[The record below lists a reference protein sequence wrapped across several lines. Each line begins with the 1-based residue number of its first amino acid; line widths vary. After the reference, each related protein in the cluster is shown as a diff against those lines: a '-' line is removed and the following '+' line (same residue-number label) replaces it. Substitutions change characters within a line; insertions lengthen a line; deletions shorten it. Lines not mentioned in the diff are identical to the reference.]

1 MSIPSHILDQL
12 NSQADLVS
20 IIGRHTTLKRSGNE
34 YKGCCPFHGEKT
46 PSFYVNPQKNIYHC
60 FGCGVGGNAISFLRD
75 YENLTFLE
83 AVKEL
88 SRQTGIEVPKEDT
101 QAFKYQRAPLPTR
114 ATSASNRPSQ
124 NSGSRPPVNDN
135 GSNKPSSAA
144 SSATLANPASA
155 HPSAQAADTITYPA
169 TNATLNQGHQNA
181 IGPDD
186 YPPDYYIPES
196 TSDSF
201 DDWQG
206 YEGIADLDTAASYG
220 NTPDDPYAPQ
230 SFGVASNPPVSQEG
244 NLYDLLDQIQQFY
257 QQCLTQNAAAK
268 QYFLS
273 RGLSEQTLQTFG
285 LGYAPQGWQHLES
298 QFPRDIA
305 GLKAL
310 GLVRTSESGR
320 DYDLLRDRVIFP
332 IRDNQ
337 GRVIGFAGRALD
349 DEVKPKYINSSDS
362 PVFHKQHVL
371 YGYYEA
377 RQQRANDWVVVEGYM
392 DVIALYQAGIY
403 GAVASMGTSINEA
416 QISRLLTMNPTL
428 TLCFDGDSAGQ
439 KAAWRTLE
447 VSMAVLSDDK
457 ELRFLTLPEGHDPDT
472 YIKVNGVEAMR
483 RQIAEAMPLSQYV
496 FAYLSERYDLS
507 LAEGKAKLMSQVRAL
522 TNQLPKGSSFRSLLN
537 NDIYQKLGGR
547 RAQNKAA
554 HDALLNFD
562 STLTININLYLCL
575 LYQPT
580 ILDNRPLSR
589 IWQKSGVTD
598 LELPDSLLDRIEK
611 SGEQLPALPSW
622 SDIDDDHLYVL
633 VNTINKLLPY
643 LPDDVNAASHF
654 ILANLP
660 IPLQSLL
667 ASQWQ
672 QFYQNMVN
680 RGVLDVEFLFEEL
693 IIQVLYKTL
702 KHQLRHS
709 KNYLIKE
716 ILNRRWKAL
725 MAWHKRLEAEQ
736 SALLNAPASNNLDKN
751 PMHADPKPVDKVV
764 ATSALNHNDLD
775 ANSASAIPTV
785 STAAEP
791 EAVSQDLWGNS

>member
-20 IIGRHTTLKRSGNE
+20 IIGRHTTLKRSSNE

-60 FGCGVGGNAISFLRD
+60 FGCGIAGNAISFLRD

-88 SRQTGIEVPKEDT
+88 SRQTGIEIPKEDT
-101 QAFKYQRAPLPTR
+101 QAVKYQRAPMP
-114 ATSASNRPSQ
+114 SAPAAPPSIPSQ
-124 NSGSRPPVNDN
+124 SVNSNSSVD
-135 GSNKPSSAA
+135 SNSKAPERAEQNSHAPTPNFENYSTDA
-144 SSATLANPASA
+144 SSQSVS
-155 HPSAQAADTITYPA
+155 PSFDA
-169 TNATLNQGHQNA
+169 
-181 IGPDD
+181 
-186 YPPDYYIPES
+186 
-196 TSDSF
+196 SF
-201 DDWQG
+201 DDWQS
-206 YEGIADLDTAASYG
+206 YADIAPPQFDDS
-220 NTPDDPYAPQ
+220 NDIHPDDFAPII
-230 SFGVASNPPVSQEG
+230 SNDIAHSNDMGGHSIRHASHAPTQEG
-244 NLYDLLDQIQQFY
+244 NLYELLEQIQIFY
-257 QQCLTQNAAAK
+257 QQSLTHNAAAK
-268 QYFLS
+268 HYFLS
-273 RGLSEQTLQTFG
+273 RGLSDATLQTFG
-285 LGYAPQGWQHLES
+285 LGYAPQGWQHLEER
-298 QFPRDIA
+298 FPRDIE

-332 IRDNQ
+332 IRDGQ

-362 PVFHKQHVL
+362 PVFHKQQVL

-403 GAVASMGTSINEA
+403 GAVASMGTAINES

-447 VSMAVLSDDK
+447 VSMPVLNDDK
-457 ELRFLTLPEGHDPDT
+457 ELRFLTLPDGHDPDT
-472 YIKVNGVEAMR
+472 YIKLNGVDAMR

-496 FAYLSERYDLS
+496 FAYLSERYDLT

-547 RAQNKAA
+547 RAQSKAA

-598 LELPDSLLDRIEK
+598 LELPESLVDRIEK
-611 SGEQLPALPSW
+611 SSEQLPALPTW
-622 SDIDDDHLYVL
+622 SDINDEHLLTL
-633 VNTINKLLPY
+633 VTTINKLLPY

-654 ILANLP
+654 ILATLP
-660 IPLQSLL
+660 TELQSML

-672 QFYQNMVN
+672 QFYQNMVS

-693 IIQVLYKTL
+693 IIQVLYKTF
-702 KHQLRHS
+702 KQQLTQAQ
-709 KNYLIKE
+709 NYLIKE
-716 ILNRRWKAL
+716 IVNRRWKTL
-725 MAWHKRLEAEQ
+725 MAWHKRREAEQ
-736 SALLNAPASNNLDKN
+736 SALLNAPPANNLDKN
-751 PMHADPKPVDKVV
+751 P
-764 ATSALNHNDLD
+764 ALAEAGAP
-775 ANSASAIPTV
+775 ANEVT
-785 STAAEP
+785 TAAPEP
-791 EAVSQDLWGNS
+791 PPLTNNQLPY